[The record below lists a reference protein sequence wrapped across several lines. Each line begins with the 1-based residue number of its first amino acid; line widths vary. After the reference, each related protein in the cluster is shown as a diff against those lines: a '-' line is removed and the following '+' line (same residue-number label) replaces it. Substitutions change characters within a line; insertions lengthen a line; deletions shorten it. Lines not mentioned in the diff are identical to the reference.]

1 MLLVHLHMRIE
12 LSGNFSVL
20 DSILIGRRVVEWPE
34 KNSGGVFMKTQN
46 KVALGLV
53 GGALLGT
60 AAGMILPPKAG
71 K

>member
-1 MLLVHLHMRIE
+1 MRIE
-12 LSGNFSVL
+12 LSGNFSLL

>member
-1 MLLVHLHMRIE
+1 
-12 LSGNFSVL
+12 
-20 DSILIGRRVVEWPE
+20 
-34 KNSGGVFMKTQN
+34 MKTQN

-60 AAGMILPPKAG
+60 AAGMILPPKTG